1 MGFKNMEIDLTSL
14 EEKKFQRIP
23 LTEVLS
29 KALLHYNDSNYTSL
43 IVIDPKDK
51 VQGIL
56 TVDQILKANKPST
69 MIKKMIIA
77 APLLHTPTLDTLAK
91 IYVDKNI
98 DLIPIVD
105 KFEKL
110 TRVVSIYKLARDLL
124 IDKDFDFDTIVEP
137 CPILLHNDAT
147 TDNTLSLLRK
157 NSVDI
162 IPIIDQKQKNRV
174 IGILPIKDLIKIFHE
189 ENSESIG
196 EIKGEKNK
204 FIGMIGDFILDS
216 FSNYVIPKQ
225 EVYKAEELIE
235 KMESNYSQTLFV
247 IDANNTLLGMIKMR
261 NLVKKL
267 LDESGEN
274 DSGFSIHVQGAPDE
288 NIESIAFKKVNG
300 MLQRYQSSFGSNA
313 GVDGQIRFKKIEHQ
327 SRGGM
332 FSYETQIRIEFGKG
346 KDEIHSVSAID
357 WGAEKSLNKA
367 FNKLSRLLN
376 DKRKII
382 RDNTRE
388 TLRTS
393 EI

>member
-1 MGFKNMEIDLTSL
+1 
-14 EEKKFQRIP
+14 
-23 LTEVLS
+23 
-29 KALLHYNDSNYTSL
+29 
-43 IVIDPKDK
+43 
-51 VQGIL
+51 
-56 TVDQILKANKPST
+56 
-69 MIKKMIIA
+69 
-77 APLLHTPTLDTLAK
+77 
-91 IYVDKNI
+91 
-98 DLIPIVD
+98 
-105 KFEKL
+105 
-110 TRVVSIYKLARDLL
+110 
-124 IDKDFDFDTIVEP
+124 
-137 CPILLHNDAT
+137 
-147 TDNTLSLLRK
+147 
-157 NSVDI
+157 
-162 IPIIDQKQKNRV
+162 
-174 IGILPIKDLIKIFHE
+174 
-189 ENSESIG
+189 
-196 EIKGEKNK
+196 
-204 FIGMIGDFILDS
+204 MIGDFILDS

-357 WGAEKSLNKA
+357 CGAEKSLNKA
-367 FNKLSRLLN
+367 LNKLSRLLN